1 MAIDFHGRRVVTAA
15 ELEEM
20 TPAER
25 QASFEESL
33 VLDPDAIPAS
43 FQHRVLERV
52 GSRIAERDQD
62 QAAANQS
69 PPPAEASVSHCHDR
83 ALHPVRASLLR

>member
-1 MAIDFHGRRVVTAA
+1 MATDFRGRRVVTAA

-33 VLDPDAIPAS
+33 VLDLDVVPAS
-43 FQHRVLERV
+43 LQRRVLERIA
-52 GSRIAERDQD
+52 SRVAQRDRD

-69 PPPAEASVSHCHDR
+69 PHPPEA
-83 ALHPVRASLLR
+83 